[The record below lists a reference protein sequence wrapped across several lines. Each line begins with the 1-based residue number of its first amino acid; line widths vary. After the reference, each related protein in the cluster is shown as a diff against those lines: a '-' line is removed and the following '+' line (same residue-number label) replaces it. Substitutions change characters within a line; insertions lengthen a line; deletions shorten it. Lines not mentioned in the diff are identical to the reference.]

1 VREARRLLHD
11 QLKGPDFV
19 YFLYIVEDED
29 TRRLRG
35 VMTLRDLLIAEEER
49 RVEEIMNSYLVLLHP
64 LESARAAAYRVI
76 NSHLVAL
83 PVVGEEGRLL
93 GVVTVDA
100 AVAQIAPQSWSGQVP
115 RVFS

>member
-1 VREARRLLHD
+1 
-11 QLKGPDFV
+11 
-19 YFLYIVEDED
+19 
-29 TRRLRG
+29 
-35 VMTLRDLLIAEEER
+35 MTLRDLLIAEEER

-64 LESARAAAYRVI
+64 LESARTAAYRVI

-100 AVAQIAPQSWSGQVP
+100 AVAQVAPQSWSGQVP